1 LSDPIVGIDL
11 GTSNTVVAHASAAG
25 NVTVLADDAGYKIHP
40 SVVSFHPNGGVVVGA
55 AAKQRKVI
63 DPQNTVYSVKR
74 LIGRSYGS
82 PEVQTARTR
91 VPFQIKEG
99 PNASP
104 VIATRG
110 GTFAVPEL
118 SAIVLDHV
126 RNIAAARLGR
136 PVERA
141 VVTVPAS
148 FNDAQRS
155 ATATAGA
162 IAGLTVVRVLNEPT
176 AAALAYG
183 HSRNLREVIAVY
195 DFGGGTFDITFL
207 RLEDQV
213 YEVLG
218 TSGDTFLGGDDFDE
232 RLVEKMVAK
241 FLVDNRI
248 DLRSNEVAMM
258 RLRAVA
264 EQTKIELSRRNRAV
278 VRIDEIAYGPRGAP
292 LNLMIEITRDEFV
305 REIADLVDR
314 TFPVCSEALGLA
326 NLTVDQVA
334 DVLLVG
340 GSTKIPYVRD
350 QVSKFFGKA
359 PRGDVNPEDA
369 VAAGAALQA
378 TSLERILARRP
389 SIPRGASPAPPAESA
404 GSPPPVSLRSTKLGT
419 VRPASEDTAA
429 TATDVLE
436 LADPESG
443 ATMAPSELTVSPPAR
458 PAAPRPATSPTKPD
472 TRYSVSRAGMRDET
486 PGAEHYPIAPLA
498 EPPPPVTAVGP
509 PPVPREIGPA
519 EAGSPILQ
527 TQPLARMG
535 RAPAQNRTV
544 FGVPAAPTESES
556 ELELGAGAAGERGDR
571 PITAT
576 GTASPPP
583 VPRPAGRQPVA
594 RPPVPPIQTT
604 APMPAIRRTPQPRPA
619 VQPLD
624 SGWLDDP
631 SPPERRPADS
641 AAETRAESWVA
652 HHPATTQPLAPTTPI
667 APPTAPTLVAVVPDS
682 PGSTASGLGVRS
694 FDGDPSPATTARG
707 FQPPQS
713 YPIMPPPVPAGPL
726 PPPAG
731 PQGSPPPAYSPQA
744 PQGPPARS
752 PYSPPGVQAPPP
764 YLPSSAPTYVPPS
777 AYPPHGSPP
786 PPSPPGYV
794 PASSA
799 AAYVPPPAA
808 ATYVPASP
816 PVPGYAPPPPVLL
829 EVTPRGLG
837 IATVAGFCEELIRR
851 NSRVPTEARKLF
863 ITSRDNQDQVRI
875 VVCQGESR
883 RLDHNTVIGDLVLQG
898 LPPRPRGET
907 SIEVAFALDASGV
920 LQVRARD
927 AQTGAEQRATL
938 SLVGGVAQ
946 EDVAASRDRLQQ
958 LRR

>member
-74 LIGRSYGS
+74 LIGRSYHS

-99 PNASP
+99 PNAAP

-264 EQTKIELSRRNRAV
+264 EQTKIELSRRTRAV

-334 DVLLVG
+334 DVILVG

-389 SIPRGASPAPPAESA
+389 SS
-404 GSPPPVSLRSTKLGT
+404 KLAT
-419 VRPASEDTAA
+419 ARPASEDTATA
-429 TATDVLE
+429 ATDVLE

-443 ATMAPSELTVSPPAR
+443 ATMAPSELTGARPGRGPGR

-486 PGAEHYPIAPLA
+486 PGAAHYPIAPLA
-498 EPPPPVTAVGP
+498 DPPPPVTAVGP
-509 PPVPREIGPA
+509 APVAPVQRELGPT

-527 TQPLARMG
+527 TQPLGRMA
-535 RAPAQNRTV
+535 RAPAPGPNRTV
-544 FGVPAAPTESES
+544 FGVPTAPTESES
-556 ELELGAGAAGERGDR
+556 EPELGAGAAGDRGERL
-571 PITAT
+571 ITAT

-583 VPRPAGRQPVA
+583 VPRPAARQPAA

-619 VQPLD
+619 VQPLE

-652 HHPATTQPLAPTTPI
+652 SHPATTQPLAPTTPI

-682 PGSTASGLGVRS
+682 PGSTASGLGVLS

-713 YPIMPPPVPAGPL
+713 YPIMPPAVPAGPP

-731 PQGSPPPAYSPQA
+731 PQGSPPPAYSVPA
-744 PQGPPARS
+744 THGSPARS
-752 PYSPPGVQAPPP
+752 AYSPPGVQAPPP
-764 YLPSSAPTYVPPS
+764 YLPSAAPTYVPPP
-777 AYPPHGSPP
+777 AYPPAVTPHGSPP
-786 PPSPPGYV
+786 PQASPPAYA
-794 PASSA
+794 PSSA
-799 AAYVPPPAA
+799 AAYVPPAP
-808 ATYVPASP
+808 TYVPASQ
-816 PVPGYAPPPPVLL
+816 PVPGYAPPPPVLI

-907 SIEVAFALDASGV
+907 SIEVTFALDASGV

-938 SLVGGVAQ
+938 ALVGGVAQ